1 MEIQFPSHVQF
12 SVPFVYASILCL
24 FQKLR
29 RISLM
34 PFYLAEFIFAT
45 LFTYLCTK
53 YFDMEFLRQ
62 FPYFSGKKVLYVHG
76 FGSSG
81 QSNTPCLLQQMMPEA
96 QVLAPDLPIHPQQAL
111 DILKNLVAEE
121 QPSVIIGTS
130 MGGMYAEML
139 RGVDRVLVN
148 PAFNLHET
156 LRTNVG
162 LGKVTF
168 FNPRRD
174 GVQEFMLTKGL
185 LEEYKEIT
193 LQNFHGADDEEEQQ
207 HVFGL
212 FGTRDEMVHT
222 EPLFREHYRHAIP
235 FDGEHRLNDHVL
247 LHSLMPLLGRID
259 QRQSGHER
267 PVVYVHSSAWHPEG
281 EALHA
286 AELLAQRYDVYLVSP
301 PSQSAPS
308 QAVAFWRRTVTTDS
322 LSLLLGDYLLT
333 APFPDSDAD
342 EFIGTRLQLGSPDF
356 KTWEDVLRYFELL
369 GGQ

>member
-1 MEIQFPSHVQF
+1 
-12 SVPFVYASILCL
+12 
-24 FQKLR
+24 
-29 RISLM
+29 M

-81 QSNTPCLLQQMMPEA
+81 QSNTPRLLQQMMPEA

-111 DILKNLVAEE
+111 DMLKNLVAEE

-247 LHSLMPLLGRID
+247 LHSLMSAVEESDRRSLSRASCVRCHYDYAVLEINVQSVAVGKNAVIEHLQKEIEHIRMSLLDLIEKDYGIGLSPYLLGKLARI
-259 QRQSGHER
+259 
-267 PVVYVHSSAWHPEG
+267 VKA
-281 EALHA
+281 
-286 AELLAQRYDVYLVSP
+286 DVSR
-301 PSQSAPS
+301 
-308 QAVAFWRRTVTTDS
+308 RRT
-322 LSLLLGDYLLT
+322 YQ
-333 APFPDSDAD
+333 FAD
-342 EFIGTRLQLGSPDF
+342 
-356 KTWEDVLRYFELL
+356 
-369 GGQ
+369 